1 MPSCP
6 LKIAIFGNECQLHNE
21 RAIARVVQ
29 CLAQH
34 KAEVYVDEPFLDYLR
49 QSGNLPAY
57 PLTPFAGNDFDAQLA
72 LSLGGDGTFLKAAG
86 RIGQKQIPIVGINMG
101 RLGFLADVPASKAE
115 DALNEI
121 FDGEYRIEEHVV
133 MKVEAGNEP
142 FDGNPFAVNDI
153 AILKRDDA
161 SMITIGVRVDGERLI
176 TYQADGLIV
185 ATQAGS
191 TAYNLSNGG
200 PIVAPSTNALCLTAV
215 APHSLNVRP
224 IVLPD
229 NVELQ
234 LSVESRSHNYL
245 VAIDGRSTKL
255 VQGFDIHISKAPY
268 VVKQVRRNNQTYFT
282 TLRNKMMWGADSRN
296 ADMPNSHSEEG

>member
-34 KAEVYVDEPFLDYLR
+34 EAEVYVDEPFLDYLR

-57 PLTPFAGNDFDAQLA
+57 PLTPFSGNDFDAQLA

-86 RIGQKQIPIVGINMG
+86 RIGKKQIPIVGINMG

-161 SMITIGVRVDGERLI
+161 SMITISVRVDGERLI

-255 VQGFDIHISKAPY
+255 VQGVDIHISKAPY

-296 ADMPNSHSEEG
+296 TDMPNSHSEEG

>member
-21 RAIARVVQ
+21 LAIARVVQ

-57 PLTPFAGNDFDAQLA
+57 PLTPFSGNDFDAQLA

-115 DALNEI
+115 DALNDI
-121 FDGEYRIEEHVV
+121 FNGEYRIEEHVV
-133 MKVEAGNEP
+133 MKMEVGNEP
-142 FDGNPFAVNDI
+142 FGGNPFAVNDI

-200 PIVAPSTNALCLTAV
+200 PIVAPNTNALCLTAV

-234 LSVESRSHNYL
+234 LCVESRSHNYL

-255 VQGFDIHISKAPY
+255 VQGVDIHISKAPY